1 MSNKTMA
8 LLLIS
13 IPISGLISYVLFK
26 VYNKNVPPSIVG
38 MSIILLYALVQYVV
52 GKKNE
57 NP

>member
-1 MSNKTMA
+1 MA

-38 MSIILLYALVQYVV
+38 MSIIVLYALVQYVV

-57 NP
+57 NT

>member
-1 MSNKTMA
+1 MA

-26 VYNKNVPPSIVG
+26 VYHKNVPPSIVG
-38 MSIILLYALVQYVV
+38 MSIIVLYALVQYVV

-57 NP
+57 NT